1 VISTSRCRLHPGR
14 GARIVVREVA
24 ISHGADIRAREQR
37 AGNLRVARTVS
48 RRVVPA
54 GISAI
59 TQLTDDAFV
68 VQTPPG
74 MLAEVTVWLRLTES
88 TALRTAIERCDF
100 TSAVD
105 LDGCAERDFL
115 RARRQG
121 QRCVYP

>member
-1 VISTSRCRLHPGR
+1 MLALLFEKSPSPTALIFAPANSEPATCV
-14 GARIVVREVA
+14 
-24 ISHGADIRAREQR
+24 
-37 AGNLRVARTVS
+37 VARTVS

-74 MLAEVTVWLRLTES
+74 MLAEVTAWLRLTES

-100 TSAVD
+100 TSA
-105 LDGCAERDFL
+105 
-115 RARRQG
+115 
-121 QRCVYP
+121 